1 MSDQPSSSN
10 GSGVSRDGETERR
23 SNPETPGGDE
33 SPPSADDRGSEGRSV
48 SETNRQPP
56 EHALP
61 PPPLIQPPPSNT
73 HARFDHKV
81 PHEYMYTIV
90 GKRPACRHLRSLNLD
105 RSLNASH
112 LTIDI
117 TTRET

>member
-10 GSGVSRDGETERR
+10 GSGVSRDGEAERR

-73 HARFDHKV
+73 HARLDHKV
-81 PHEYMYTIV
+81 LMHVFTYAHESWHLATVLLV
-90 GKRPACRHLRSLNLD
+90 G
-105 RSLNASH
+105 
-112 LTIDI
+112 I
-117 TTRET
+117 

>member
-10 GSGVSRDGETERR
+10 GSGVSRDGEAERR

-48 SETNRQPP
+48 GETNRQPP

-73 HARFDHKV
+73 HARFED
-81 PHEYMYTIV
+81 IV
-90 GKRPACRHLRSLNLD
+90 H
-105 RSLNASH
+105 NAHNSWH
-112 LTIDI
+112 LTTVLLVGI
-117 TTRET
+117 